1 MMWRLSEFG
10 ENVAVI
16 EENGREISY
25 SELSS
30 LSEKLR
36 GYFESRCLV
45 FNFCSNTLGC
55 LLGYLT
61 FINNKIVTLMVDS
74 LLDRDL
80 SNNLIKTY
88 QPKYLWLPKDKAKL
102 FSKYETVCEIV
113 GYCLIKTDFTCC
125 YNLNENLAL
134 LLTTSGSTGSFKLVR
149 QSYKNIISNTNSI
162 IKYLKLDSS
171 QRSISTLPMHY
182 TYGLSIVNTHLKVG
196 ASLVLTEKTLMQREF
211 WKQLKDFRVT
221 SFGGVPYTYEMLDK
235 LRFFRMDLPYL
246 QTMTQAGGRL
256 SLNLHKKFAEYAL
269 KSGKNFVVMY
279 GQTEAT
285 ARMSYLPPEKSLTKA
300 GSIGIAIPGGEFSLV
315 GENLEPITEP
325 GTEGELIYR
334 GENVTLGYAKCV
346 DDLAKGDQ
354 RNGVLKTGDMAKF
367 DEDGFYYIVGRKK
380 RFLKIF
386 GSRVNLDETEQLLRL
401 EFEDID
407 CACCGVDDRM
417 YIFINKQEK
426 IDDVLKF
433 ISSKMSLHHFAFKVL
448 HIEKIP
454 RSESGK
460 ILYPALEGYYDKL

>member
-10 ENVAVI
+10 ENVAVV
-16 EENGREISY
+16 EESGHEISY

-55 LLGYLT
+55 LLGYVT

-74 LLDRDL
+74 GLEQDLL
-80 SNNLIKTY
+80 NNLIKTY
-88 QPKYLWLPKDKAKL
+88 QPKYLWLPKDKADL
-102 FSKYETVCEIV
+102 FLKYEIVCEIV
-113 GYCLIKTDFTCC
+113 GYCLIRTDFTCC

-285 ARMSYLPPEKSLTKA
+285 ARMSYLPPEKSLEKA
-300 GSIGIAIPGGEFSLV
+300 GSIGIAIPGGEFSLI

-325 GTEGELIYR
+325 GIEGELVYR
-334 GENVTLGYAKCV
+334 GENVTLGYVNCV

-407 CACCGVDDRM
+407 CACCGMDDRM

-433 ISSKMSLHHFAFKVL
+433 ISSKMSLHHSAFKVL
-448 HIEKIP
+448 HVEKIP
-454 RSESGK
+454 RNESGK